1 MSMML
6 KKAIEYECDVD
17 EVLSSCCVGKAS
29 LGVSSSSNAQL
40 KTDGER
46 KTDEAEGGRGR
57 SNEKGGHEER

>member
-1 MSMML
+1 MML
-6 KKAIEYECDVD
+6 KKAIEYKCDVD

-40 KTDGER
+40 ETDGER

-57 SNEKGGHEER
+57 SNEKGGHEEQ